1 MFNVTLAIYCA
12 EYNWAAL
19 TTFIVSMFEIH
30 VHCLKCT
37 VKVPVVS
44 CIEIKN
50 MYIPNK
56 VGFDTFC
63 KV

>member
-1 MFNVTLAIYCA
+1 MLSIYCA

-19 TTFIVSMFEIH
+19 TTFIVSTFDSH
-30 VHCLKCT
+30 VHYLKYT
-37 VKVPVVS
+37 VKVPVIPF
-44 CIEIKN
+44 IEIKN